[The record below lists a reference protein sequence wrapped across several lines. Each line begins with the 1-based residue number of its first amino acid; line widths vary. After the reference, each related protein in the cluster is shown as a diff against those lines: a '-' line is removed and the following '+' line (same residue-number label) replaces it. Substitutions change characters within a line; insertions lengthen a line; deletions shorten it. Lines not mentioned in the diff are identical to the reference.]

1 MTESL
6 IPGLLELAAFLGT
19 SWVVAR
25 WVDWVYRGNQPDA
38 VPAERPGAAASALTR
53 S

>member
-6 IPGLLELAAFLGT
+6 ISGLLELAAFLGT

-25 WVDWVYRGNQPDA
+25 WVDRVYRGNQPDA
-38 VPAERPGAAASALTR
+38 ERPGAAASVLTR